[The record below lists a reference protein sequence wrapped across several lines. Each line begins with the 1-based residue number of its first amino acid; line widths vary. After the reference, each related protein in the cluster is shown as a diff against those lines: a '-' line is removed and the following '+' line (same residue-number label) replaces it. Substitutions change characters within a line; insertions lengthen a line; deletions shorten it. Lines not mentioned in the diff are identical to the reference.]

1 MTTRGGATMGPLR
14 SDMAEISA
22 TQREWRRPELRK
34 LPIGATSQGKGAAHG
49 DDGNCSGKG
58 DTVTCIS

>member
-1 MTTRGGATMGPLR
+1 MGPLR
-14 SDMAEISA
+14 TDTAEISA